1 MAVKFED
8 HIRKEHNVWHYLQFR
23 AYLKE
28 KPHTEYTGPE
38 SYVQN
43 QIDLESTEWFPWLR
57 AMSLWKSE
65 DENETEQN
73 EFSEIKFILFEL
85 AKKIELISDRC
96 NSMEAKL
103 VDKTGTIRQQQS
115 RRITS
120 STKIFQSLVSQTM
133 IKLNPRN

>member
-28 KPHTEYTGPE
+28 KSHTEYTGPE

-43 QIDLESTEWFPWLR
+43 QIEQESTEWFPWLR
-57 AMSLWKSE
+57 AMSLRKSE
-65 DENETEQN
+65 DEDENEQTEFQG
-73 EFSEIKFILFEL
+73 IKIMLIDL
-85 AKKIELISDRC
+85 AKKMENISERC
-96 NSMEAKL
+96 SSLEGKL
-103 VDKTGTIRQQQS
+103 VDRTGTIRQQQT
-115 RRITS
+115 RRVGTG
-120 STKIFQSLVSQTM
+120 TKTFQNLVSQTM